1 MNSTVISYDT
11 DNFIA
16 GNIHNNISQ
25 WENVCSDCDEQST
38 FMSWIKDKV
47 DVNTFIMKFKGTFN
61 GVFYDHSYPPPRQ
74 FKNASNCEMFTD
86 FINSELL
93 SRLQS
98 GAISYLGT
106 VDDITPPHIVSPI
119 TIEPS
124 KPRLCINL
132 RYLNCF
138 MKDTPFN
145 LDTLTDVPKIISKD
159 AYMSKLDDKSGYDNV
174 FVTESSKK
182 TNSYILS
189 TIILLLLQ
197 NYCKKKR
204 SSTTS
209 LLSVYK
215 IYQIYVNFCLQNTH
229 LVKQIASEI
238 KQRLPVCPWHW
249 WRIRHYTLFFFF

>member
-1 MNSTVISYDT
+1 
-11 DNFIA
+11 
-16 GNIHNNISQ
+16 
-25 WENVCSDCDEQST
+25 
-38 FMSWIKDKV
+38 MSWIKDKV
-47 DVNTFIMKFKGTFN
+47 DVNTFITKFKGTFN
-61 GVFYDHSYPPPRQ
+61 GVFYDHFYPPPRQ

-174 FVTESSKK
+174 FVTKSSKTLLGFQWAGHYFVCNTLPFGWK
-182 TNSYILS
+182 NSAYVYHSLNLQAISYMRHLGISCLLYIDDRLVEHFHGPMPPQYDDS
-189 TIILLLLQ
+189 YSRAKVALRFAVYLF
-197 NYCKKKR
+197 
-204 SSTTS
+204 TS
-209 LLSVYK
+209 LGYFLNLAKS
-215 IYQIYVNFCLQNTH
+215 I
-229 LVKQIASEI
+229 
-238 KQRLPVCPWHW
+238 
-249 WRIRHYTLFFFF
+249 